1 MNNARSAAL
10 FAKEEVHKVRLIL
23 TALFL
28 TNLNVLLRQSLV
40 PQVSL
45 TFSRSQESL
54 YLLS

>member
-10 FAKEEVHKVRLIL
+10 FAKEEVQKVRLIL

-28 TNLNVLLRQSLV
+28 TNLNVLLRQSRV

-45 TFSRSQESL
+45 TFSRSQE
-54 YLLS
+54 